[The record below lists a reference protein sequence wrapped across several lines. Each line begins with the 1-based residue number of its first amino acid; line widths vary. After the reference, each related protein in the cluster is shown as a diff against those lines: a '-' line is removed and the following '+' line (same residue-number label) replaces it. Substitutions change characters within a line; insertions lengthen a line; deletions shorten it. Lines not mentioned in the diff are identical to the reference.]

1 MIFNVNLKSDY
12 SGRKRALLLSL
23 IIPGSGQIYRR
34 RISGLFFIL
43 FEILLI
49 LFLVFIGKS
58 DIYGNG
64 LIIAG
69 FLIFHIISAADAFAG
84 PHRLHAP
91 CRQACPAR
99 INVPAYTGLIADR
112 RFEEAKA
119 VIKRRMPFAS
129 VCGTICNAPC
139 EVKCIRSGYDSSVMI
154 MNLKKTTAEYEESI
168 TLPPLSEPRRRAA
181 IVGAGPGGLSLA
193 HFLSRLN
200 IHSTVF
206 EKESEPGGLLRY
218 GIPSFRIDILD
229 ILMDIEN
236 ILESELIELHTDTEV
251 GKDISMDEIEKDFD
265 YTVLAS
271 GNNQYVCPDRNIMPQ
286 GNIYP
291 GLLFL
296 RMIAEDNIPEI
307 GRNAGIIG
315 GGNVA
320 MDVARSL
327 VRLGARTTVFYR
339 NSAECMKA
347 SEEEIEEA
355 IEEGVSIKAMHS
367 VESVDNSSGAL
378 VVSFRDKTQDRTVDY
393 ELSSLFYAT
402 GQEMTLDYCKRDI
415 SPKGGFKTNM
425 PNVFILRDSGTI
437 VETVRNAQIIASHI
451 NRKVRPFSSLLF
463 NWFEKIDY
471 SPDLRKIPGGAFN
484 YSRPKQVPR
493 IDLINMDIEDR
504 KNSFFKTKRDLTSEE
519 SVSQAKRCLR
529 CHLKTRLPFDSD

>member
-1 MIFNVNLKSDY
+1 
-12 SGRKRALLLSL
+12 
-23 IIPGSGQIYRR
+23 
-34 RISGLFFIL
+34 
-43 FEILLI
+43 
-49 LFLVFIGKS
+49 
-58 DIYGNG
+58 YGNG

-69 FLIFHIISAADAFAG
+69 FIIFHIISAADAFAG
-84 PHRLHAP
+84 PHHLHAP

-129 VCGTICNAPC
+129 VCGTICSAPC
-139 EVKCIRSGYDSSVMI
+139 EVKCVRSSYDSSVMI
-154 MNLKKTTAEYEESI
+154 MNLKKTTAEYEESSTI
-168 TLPPLSEPRRRAA
+168 PLLSETRRRAA

-193 HFLSRLN
+193 HFLSRFN
-200 IHSTVF
+200 IHSSLF

-236 ILESELIELHTDTEV
+236 ILSSDLIELHTDTEV
-251 GKDISMDEIEKDFD
+251 GKDISMDELEKEFD
-265 YTVLAS
+265 YIVLAS
-271 GNNQYVCPDRNIMPQ
+271 GNNQYVCPDRDIMPQ
-286 GNIYP
+286 KDVYP

-307 GRNAGIIG
+307 GHNAGIIG

-327 VRLGARTTVFYR
+327 VRLGARATVFYR
-339 NSAECMKA
+339 NSAEYMKA
-347 SEEEIEEA
+347 SEDEIEEA
-355 IEEGVSIKAMHS
+355 IEEGVNIKAMHS
-367 VESVDNSSGAL
+367 VESVDNSSGSL
-378 VVSFRDKTQDRTVDY
+378 IVTFRDKTQDKTVDY
-393 ELSSLFYAT
+393 GLSSLFYAT
-402 GQEMTLDYCKRDI
+402 GQEMTLDYCTRDI
-415 SPKGGFKTNM
+415 RDKGGFKTNF
-425 PNVFILRDSGTI
+425 PNIFILRDSGTI
-437 VETVRNAQIIASHI
+437 VETVRNAQVIASFI
-451 NRKVRPFSSLLF
+451 NRKTRPFSSVLF
-463 NWFEKIDY
+463 NWFGKIDY
-471 SPDLRKIPGGAFN
+471 SPVLRKIPDGAFN
-484 YSRPKQVPR
+484 YRKPKHVPR

-529 CHLKTRLPFDSD
+529 CHLKMHLPFDPD